1 MENLAKKI
9 AIVAILVA
17 VSVTALAVWSTDQL
31 GGDGGANDGGAVQAD
46 MKKITVLA
54 SFYPLYDFT
63 RNIGG
68 DRINVELLVQDGAE
82 PHDWDPSIRDIND
95 MQEADMIII
104 NGLGFEG
111 WVDNFSEINID
122 TKMVDASEG
131 IVALDAGS
139 DEHGDEEHGDE
150 EHGDEE
156 HGDEEHGDEEHG
168 DEEHGDEEHGDEEHG
183 DEEHGDEE
191 HGDEEHGKHSS
202 TDPHVW
208 LNPVLVKSQ
217 VMTISNALQEIDP
230 ENSEYYKDNTASY
243 LERLDGLDGQIRDQ
257 LSSCSAD
264 FIVYHNAFSYFADE
278 YGLRQHAVNPS
289 IDPHSSEPT
298 PKGIQNIIE
307 LAKDLGIDV
316 IFAEEGIDQRTP
328 EVIAKE
334 IGGRVLILS
343 PMEIGGEDSD
353 YVLRMEQNLANL
365 KEALC

>member
-139 DEHGDEEHGDE
+139 D
-150 EHGDEE
+150 
-156 HGDEEHGDEEHG
+156 
-168 DEEHGDEEHGDEEHG
+168 
-183 DEEHGDEE
+183 E